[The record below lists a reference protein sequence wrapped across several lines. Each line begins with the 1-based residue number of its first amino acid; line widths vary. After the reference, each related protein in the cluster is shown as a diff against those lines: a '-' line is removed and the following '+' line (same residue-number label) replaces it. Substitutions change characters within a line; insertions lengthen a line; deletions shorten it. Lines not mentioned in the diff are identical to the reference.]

1 MTITPL
7 MPVYPRSPVR
17 PVRGEG
23 VYLYGEQGEKYLD
36 FASGIAVNLLGHG
49 HPHLTRAIQ
58 EQAATLIHVS
68 NLYGS
73 PQGEALA
80 QRLVDLTF
88 ADTVFF
94 TNSGAEA
101 VECAIKTA
109 RRYHHHHGRPEK
121 HVLISFRNA
130 FHGRTIGTISATDQP
145 KLRDGFAPLLPGF
158 TVVDFD
164 DLEAAAAAVDGHTA
178 GFLVEPI
185 QGEGGIRPASE
196 AFMTGLRRI
205 SDEKDLMLVLDE
217 VQCGVGRTG
226 RLYAYEH
233 YGIEPDILATAKGI
247 GGGFPVGACLATEK
261 AAAGM
266 VVGTH
271 GSTYGGNPLAMAACE
286 AVLDIVATPEFLA
299 NVRTSGE
306 RLRGALEQ
314 MIPNHDWLFDHV
326 RGLGLM
332 LGLKLKSDSRAF
344 VNHARSHGILTAA
357 AGDNVVRLLPP
368 LTIEEH
374 HIRECVEKLSEAARA
389 FKPAEAVLEAAV
401 GGRRGYPPEG
411 PARVSATCT
420 SVVEVRRVCPAG
432 ARGSRYGGPAAL
444 WHQP

>member
-1 MTITPL
+1 MAITPL

-23 VYLYGEQGEKYLD
+23 VYLYGEKGEKYLD

-49 HPHLTRAIQ
+49 HPHLTSAIQ
-58 EQAATLIHVS
+58 QQAATLVHVS

-109 RRYHHHHGRPEK
+109 RRYHFAKGNAHK
-121 HVLISFRNA
+121 NVLLTFKSA
-130 FHGRTIGTISATDQP
+130 FHGRTIGTISATDQV
-145 KLRDGFAPLLPGF
+145 KLREGFDPLLPGF
-158 TVVDFD
+158 EVLPFD
-164 DLEAAAAAVDGHTA
+164 DLEPAKAAIADNVA
-178 GFLVEPI
+178 GFLVEPV
-185 QGEGGIRPASE
+185 QGEGGVRPASQE
-196 AFMTGLRRI
+196 FIQGLRALC
-205 SDEKDLMLVLDE
+205 DEHDLMLVLDE
-217 VQCGVGRTG
+217 VQCGVARTG

-247 GGGFPVGACLATEK
+247 GGGFPMGACLATEK

-266 VVGTH
+266 TIGTH
-271 GSTYGGNPLAMAACE
+271 GSTYGGGPLAMAAGQ
-286 AVLDIVATPEFLA
+286 AVLDVVANDEFLA
-299 NVRTSGE
+299 HVTRMGE

-314 MIPNHDWLFDHV
+314 MIPNHDHLFESV

-332 LGLKLKSDSRAF
+332 LGVRMKTDSRAF
-344 VNHARSHGILTAA
+344 VTHLRDHGLLTVA
-357 AGDNVVRLLPP
+357 AGDNVMRVLPP
-368 LTIEEH
+368 LIIEDEH
-374 HIRECVEKLSEAARA
+374 VAEFVERLSAAARA
-389 FKPAEAVLEAAV
+389 
-401 GGRRGYPPEG
+401 Y
-411 PARVSATCT
+411 
-420 SVVEVRRVCPAG
+420 EV
-432 ARGSRYGGPAAL
+432 PAAA
-444 WHQP
+444 

>member
-23 VYLYGEQGEKYLD
+23 VWLYGDKGEKYLD

-58 EQAATLIHVS
+58 DQAATLIHVS

-121 HVLISFRNA
+121 NVLITFGNA
-130 FHGRTIGTISATDQP
+130 FHGRTMATISATDQA
-145 KLRDGFAPLLPGF
+145 KLRDGFAPLLAGF
-158 TVVDFD
+158 TVIEFD
-164 DLEAAAAAVDGHTA
+164 DLEAAEAAVDENTA
-178 GFLVEPI
+178 GFLIEPV
-185 QGEGGIRPASE
+185 QGEGGIRPASAE
-196 AFMTGLRRI
+196 FMTGLRRI
-205 SDEKDLMLVLDE
+205 CDENDLLLVLDE
-217 VQCGVGRTG
+217 VQCGVARTG
-226 RLYAYEH
+226 RLYAHEH
-233 YGIEPDILATAKGI
+233 YAIEPDILATAKGI
-247 GGGFPVGACLATEK
+247 GGGFPMGACLATEK

-271 GSTYGGNPLAMAACE
+271 GSTFGGNPLAMAAGQ
-286 AVLDIVATPEFLA
+286 AVLDIVTEPGFLDR
-299 NVRTSGE
+299 VTSMGD

-314 MIPNHDWLFDHV
+314 MIPNHDHLFESV

-332 LGLKLKSDSRAF
+332 LGVKMKTDSRAF
-344 VNHARSHGILTAA
+344 VTYLREHGLLTVA
-357 AGDNVVRLLPP
+357 AGDNVMRVLPP
-368 LTIEEH
+368 LIVDEAQIGEF
-374 HIRECVEKLSEAARA
+374 VERLSKAARDYEL
-389 FKPAEAVLEAAV
+389 P
-401 GGRRGYPPEG
+401 
-411 PARVSATCT
+411 
-420 SVVEVRRVCPAG
+420 SVVA
-432 ARGSRYGGPAAL
+432 
-444 WHQP
+444 